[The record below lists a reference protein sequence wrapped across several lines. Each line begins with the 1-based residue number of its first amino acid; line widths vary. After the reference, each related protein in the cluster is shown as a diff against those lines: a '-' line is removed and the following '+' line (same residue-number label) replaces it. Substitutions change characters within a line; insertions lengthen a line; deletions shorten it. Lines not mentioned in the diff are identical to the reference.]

1 VRLTLGWREDAAL
14 DFAPNEV
21 TGAIGDSVTVLP
33 IVVAVA
39 VLTELSLAVMLVW
52 FGVFQVVW
60 GLYYGVLMSVEPMKA
75 LAALLLAGIISAGEL
90 LLAGLLLGVVLLA
103 VGWTRSLD
111 RVRRYIGDPVV
122 RGVQFGV
129 ALVLLETA
137 ARLGL
142 ADPGLAGLA
151 AAVALAFVVAG
162 YWNLSALVVLALG
175 GGVAALQTGV
185 PSPALPPVRAFVG
198 LGALKFT
205 PGTVEATLG
214 QLAMTL
220 GNAALAASV
229 LVAAFPTAML
239 GVILA
244 VVAVQLG
251 VTSVRETG
259 SRLVVVAIGT
269 LGLLVNLAA
278 AFLVGVCLS
287 VLSRRYG
294 E

>member
-1 VRLTLGWREDAAL
+1 MRLTLGWREDAAL

-229 LVAAFPTAML
+229 LVADYFDRDARRHPGGGRRPAR
-239 GVILA
+239 GDQRPGDRLA
-244 VVAVQLG
+244 PRG
-251 VTSVRETG
+251 
-259 SRLVVVAIGT
+259 
-269 LGLLVNLAA
+269 
-278 AFLVGVCLS
+278 
-287 VLSRRYG
+287 RRYRHPRPPG
-294 E
+294 QPRGCVPRRGLSLGSLPPLR